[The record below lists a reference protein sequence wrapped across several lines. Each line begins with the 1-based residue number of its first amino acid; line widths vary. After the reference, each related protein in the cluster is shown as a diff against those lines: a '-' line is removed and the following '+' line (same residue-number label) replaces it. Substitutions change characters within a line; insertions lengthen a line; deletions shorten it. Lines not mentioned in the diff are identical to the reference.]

1 MTLVSRTARLAAVGA
16 IVVAVTV
23 GLAGSASAHNV
34 LTGSDPADG
43 ASVGKAPSTI
53 TLTFDQPVQNFEPVM
68 TVTGPNGNRFET
80 GPPVILGN
88 QVSVTV
94 DGAGPAGG
102 YTASYRVISADG
114 HPVSGEIRYTLEAA
128 AAGTATGQPAATP
141 GGAAEPGS
149 TGLSGWLWA
158 GIGVAAVLVIAAL
171 LVILRRPRED

>member
-1 MTLVSRTARLAAVGA
+1 MRLLPRPARLAAVVV
-16 IVVAVTV
+16 IVAAVSV
-23 GLAGSASAHNV
+23 GLAGPALAHNV

-43 ASVGKAPSTI
+43 ATVTKAPSTI

-80 GPPVILGN
+80 GPPAILGN
-88 QVSVTV
+88 QVSVPV

-102 YTASYRVISADG
+102 YTASYRVVSADG
-114 HPVSGEIRYTLEAA
+114 HPVTGEIRYTLEAT

-141 GGAAEPGS
+141 TSQDSGS

-158 GIGVAAVLVIAAL
+158 GIGVAALLVIAAL
-171 LVILRRPRED
+171 VVILRRPRED